1 MERATSLLFL
11 LGFLTKPDL
20 ALDAPLA
27 NREVL
32 LAPCSWRY
40 AEPTAEDA
48 AESACWFLLLGPQ
61 RTTAPCRR
69 GNLMACSEPC
79 KSVHFL
85 RNLKLADGMVCMGRE
100 IRYLKALCVVDDG
113 LI

>member
-1 MERATSLLFL
+1 MVGA
-11 LGFLTKPDL
+11 KPDL

-69 GNLMACSEPC
+69 GNLMACPEPRR
-79 KSVHFL
+79 SARFL
-85 RNLKLADGMVCMGRE
+85 RHLKLAGGMVFLGP
-100 IRYLKALCVVDDG
+100 
-113 LI
+113 